1 MGFIDT
7 MRAQGFAV
15 ESICQ
20 VLREQGLQV
29 AARTYRVWKAPG
41 RQVAA
46 RTISDAVVAD
56 ALLHART
63 SSDGRPTPESL
74 YGRRKMTA
82 LLRRRGLDVA
92 HCTVDRLM
100 RELGMHGVRR
110 GKQPRTT
117 ISRTDPAARAGD
129 LLDRDFTAPA
139 PNRVWI
145 ADFTY
150 VGTWAAMVYVA
161 FVVDLYAQRIVGWH
175 AMSTRPAELVLLP
188 LRMAA
193 WARGQQGHPIVR
205 GELVHHSDAGSQY
218 TAIRFTEHLQLE
230 GITPSVGSV
239 GDAYDNALME
249 SIIGLYKTECV
260 RPGPFHTGP
269 FKTLSD
275 VEFATMAWV
284 DWYNHRRLHATLGMR
299 TPAEQEAAHYT
310 ATAALQPE
318 PQPV

>member
-1 MGFIDT
+1 MAFIDQ
-7 MRAQGFAV
+7 MRARGFAV
-15 ESICQ
+15 GSICQ
-20 VLREQGLQV
+20 VLRNQGVQV
-29 AARTYRVWKAPG
+29 AARTYRSWKAPG

-46 RTISDAVVAD
+46 RTVCDAVVSN
-56 ALLHART
+56 ALLDARVGP
-63 SSDGRPTPESL
+63 DGRPTPESL

-82 LLRRRGLDVA
+82 LLRRRGQQVA

-100 RELGMHGVRR
+100 RELGMRGVRR
-110 GKQPRTT
+110 AKTPRTT
-117 ISRTDPAARAGD
+117 IPGKDSTRAGD

-150 VGTWAAMVYVA
+150 VRAWTGMGYVA
-161 FVVDLYAQRIVGWH
+161 FVVDVYAQRIVGWH

-218 TAIRFTEHLQLE
+218 LAIRFTEHLQLE

-269 FKTLSD
+269 FKTLSE

-284 DWYNHRRLHATLGMR
+284 DWYNHRRRHTTLGMR
-299 TPAEQEAAHYT
+299 TPAEHEAAHY
-310 ATAALQPE
+310 AGLQPK

>member
-1 MGFIDT
+1 MAFIDQL
-7 MRAQGFAV
+7 RARGFAV
-15 ESICQ
+15 ESVCQ
-20 VLREQGLQV
+20 VLREQGVQV
-29 AARTYRVWKAPG
+29 AARTYRAWKAPG
-41 RQVAA
+41 RLVAA
-46 RTISDAVVAD
+46 RTITDAGLTD
-56 ALLHART
+56 ALRDARIT
-63 SSDGRPTPESL
+63 LDGRPTPESL

-82 LLRRRGLDVA
+82 LLRRRGLQVA

-100 RELGMHGVRR
+100 GELGMQGVRR
-110 GKQPRTT
+110 GKTPRTT
-117 ISRTDPAARAGD
+117 IPGADGRRAGD

-150 VGTWAAMVYVA
+150 VRTWAAMVYVA
-161 FVVDLYAQRIVGWH
+161 FVVDVYAQRVVGWH

-193 WARGQQGHPIVR
+193 WARGQQGHPVVR
-205 GELVHHSDAGSQY
+205 GKLVHHSDAGSQY

-230 GITPSVGSV
+230 GIAASVGSV

-260 RPGPFHTGP
+260 RPGPFHTSP

-275 VEFATMAWV
+275 VEYATMAWV
-284 DWYNHRRLHATLGMR
+284 DWYNHRRLHTTLGMR
-299 TPAEQEAAHYT
+299 TPAEHEAAHY
-310 ATAALQPE
+310 AALHPE

>member
-1 MGFIDT
+1 
-7 MRAQGFAV
+7 
-15 ESICQ
+15 
-20 VLREQGLQV
+20 
-29 AARTYRVWKAPG
+29 
-41 RQVAA
+41 
-46 RTISDAVVAD
+46 
-56 ALLHART
+56 
-63 SSDGRPTPESL
+63 
-74 YGRRKMTA
+74 
-82 LLRRRGLDVA
+82 
-92 HCTVDRLM
+92 
-100 RELGMHGVRR
+100 VRR
-110 GKQPRTT
+110 AKTPRTT
-117 ISRTDPAARAGD
+117 IPGKDSTRAGD

-139 PNRVWI
+139 PNRVGI

-150 VGTWAAMVYVA
+150 VRAWTAMGYVA

-218 TAIRFTEHLQLE
+218 LAIRFTEHLQLE

-269 FKTLSD
+269 FKTLSE

-284 DWYNHRRLHATLGMR
+284 DWYNHRRLHTTLGMV
-299 TPAEQEAAHYT
+299 TPAEREAAYY
-310 ATAALQPE
+310 AALQPE
-318 PQPV
+318 PQPI

>member
-1 MGFIDT
+1 MAFTDR
-7 MRAQGFAV
+7 MRAHGFAV
-15 ESICQ
+15 ESVCQ
-20 VLREQGLQV
+20 VLQGQGVQV
-29 AARTYRVWKAPG
+29 AARTYRAWKAPG
-41 RQVAA
+41 RRVAA
-46 RTISDAVVAD
+46 RTITDAVVTN
-56 ALLHART
+56 ALLTART
-63 SSDGRPTPESL
+63 SPDGRPTPESL

-82 LLRRRGLDVA
+82 LLRRRGLPVA

-100 RELGMHGVRR
+100 RELGVQGVRR

-117 ISRTDPAARAGD
+117 IPDADGRRARD

-150 VGTWAAMVYVA
+150 ARTWEAMGYVS
-161 FVVDLYAQRIVGWH
+161 FVVDVYAQRIVGWH
-175 AMSTRPAELVLLP
+175 AMRTRPAELVLLP

-218 TAIRFTEHLQLE
+218 CAIHFTEHLQLE

-275 VEFATMAWV
+275 VEYATMAWV
-284 DWYNHRRLHATLGMR
+284 DWYNHRRLHTTLGMR
-299 TPAEQEAAHYT
+299 TPAEHEAAHYT

>member
-1 MGFIDT
+1 MAFIDQL
-7 MRAQGFAV
+7 RARGFAV
-15 ESICQ
+15 GSICQ
-20 VLREQGLQV
+20 VLGNQGVQV
-29 AARTYRVWKAPG
+29 AARTYRSWKAPG

-46 RTISDAVVAD
+46 RTVGDAVVSN
-56 ALLHART
+56 ALLDARVGP
-63 SSDGRPTPESL
+63 DGRPTPESL

-82 LLRRRGLDVA
+82 LLRRRGLAVA

-100 RELGMHGVRR
+100 GELGMQGVRR
-110 GKQPRTT
+110 GKTPRTT
-117 ISRTDPAARAGD
+117 IPGKDSTRAGD

-150 VGTWAAMVYVA
+150 VRAWTGMGYVA
-161 FVVDLYAQRIVGWH
+161 FVVDVYAQRIVGWH

-218 TAIRFTEHLQLE
+218 LAIRFTEHLQLE

-269 FKTLSD
+269 FKTLSE

-284 DWYNHRRLHATLGMR
+284 DWYNHRRLHTTLGMR
-299 TPAEQEAAHYT
+299 TPAEHEATHY
-310 ATAALQPE
+310 AALQPE
-318 PQPV
+318 PQPL

>member
-1 MGFIDT
+1 MAFIDQL
-7 MRAQGFAV
+7 RARGFAV
-15 ESICQ
+15 GSICQ
-20 VLREQGLQV
+20 VLGNQGVQV
-29 AARTYRVWKAPG
+29 AARTYRSWKAPG

-46 RTISDAVVAD
+46 RTVCDAVVSN
-56 ALLHART
+56 ALLDARVGP
-63 SSDGRPTPESL
+63 DGRPTPESL

-82 LLRRRGLDVA
+82 LLRRRGLQVA

-100 RELGMHGVRR
+100 RELGMQGVRR
-110 GKQPRTT
+110 GKTPRTT
-117 ISRTDPAARAGD
+117 IPGKDSTRADD

-150 VGTWAAMVYVA
+150 VRAWTGMGYVA
-161 FVVDLYAQRIVGWH
+161 FVVDVYAQRIVGWH

-218 TAIRFTEHLQLE
+218 LAIRFTEHLQLE

-269 FKTLSD
+269 FKTLSE

-284 DWYNHRRLHATLGMR
+284 DWYNHRRLHTTLGMV
-299 TPAEQEAAHYT
+299 TPAEREAAYY
-310 ATAALQPE
+310 AALQPE

>member
-20 VLREQGLQV
+20 VLRNQGVQV
-29 AARTYRVWKAPG
+29 AARTYRAWKAPG

-56 ALLHART
+56 ALLGVRT
-63 SSDGRPTPESL
+63 CSDGRPTPESL

-82 LLRRRGLDVA
+82 LLRRGGLAVA

-117 ISRTDPAARAGD
+117 TSNTDPAARAGD

-150 VGTWAAMVYVA
+150 VRTWAAMVYVA
-161 FVVDLYAQRIVGWH
+161 FVVDVYAQRIVGWH

-218 TAIRFTEHLQLE
+218 LAIRFTEHLQLE

-269 FKTLSD
+269 FKTLSE

-284 DWYNHRRLHATLGMR
+284 DWYNHRRLHTTLGMR
-299 TPAEQEAAHYT
+299 TPAEHEAAHYT

-318 PQPV
+318 PQPL

>member
-1 MGFIDT
+1 MAFIEQ
-7 MRAQGFAV
+7 MRASGFAV
-15 ESICQ
+15 GSVCQ
-20 VLREQGLQV
+20 VLREQGVQV
-29 AARTYRVWKAPG
+29 AARTYRAWKAPG
-41 RQVAA
+41 RQVAT
-46 RTISDAVVAD
+46 RTISDAVVVD
-56 ALLHART
+56 ALLEARQT
-63 SSDGRPTPESL
+63 ADGRPTPESL

-82 LLRRRGLDVA
+82 LLRRRGLQVA

-100 RELGMHGVRR
+100 RELGMQGVRR
-110 GKQPRTT
+110 GKTPRTT
-117 ISRTDPAARAGD
+117 IPGKDGMRARD
-129 LLDRDFTAPA
+129 LLDRDFTAPT

-150 VGTWAAMVYVA
+150 VRSWAEMVYVA
-161 FVVDLYAQRIVGWH
+161 FVVDAYAQRIVGWH
-175 AMSTRPAELVLLP
+175 AMSTRPADLVLIP

-193 WARGQQGHPIVR
+193 WSRGQQGHPVVR

-260 RPGPFHTGP
+260 RPGPFHAGP
-269 FKTLSD
+269 FKTLSE
-275 VEFATMAWV
+275 VEYATMAWV
-284 DWYNHRRLHATLGMR
+284 DWYNRRRLHATLGMR
-299 TPAEQEAAHYT
+299 TPAEHEADYY
-310 ATAALQPE
+310 AALQPE

>member
-1 MGFIDT
+1 MAFIDQ
-7 MRAQGFAV
+7 MRARGFAV
-15 ESICQ
+15 GSICQ
-20 VLREQGLQV
+20 VLCEQGVQV
-29 AARTYRVWKAPG
+29 AARTYRAWKAPG

-56 ALLHART
+56 ALLNART
-63 SSDGRPTPESL
+63 RPDGQPTPESL

-82 LLRRRGLDVA
+82 LLRRRGLQVA

-100 RELGMHGVRR
+100 RELGMQGVRR
-110 GKQPRTT
+110 GKTPRTT
-117 ISRTDPAARAGD
+117 IRGTDGRRAGD

-150 VGTWAAMVYVA
+150 VRTWAAMVYVA
-161 FVVDLYAQRIVGWH
+161 FVVDAYAQHIVGWH
-175 AMSTRPAELVLLP
+175 AMSTRPAELVLIP

-218 TAIRFTEHLQLE
+218 TAIRFTEHLQLQ

-260 RPGPFHTGP
+260 RSGPFHPGP
-269 FKTLSD
+269 LKTLSE

-299 TPAEQEAAHYT
+299 TPAEHEAAHY
-310 ATAALQPE
+310 AALQPE
-318 PQPV
+318 PQPI

>member
-1 MGFIDT
+1 MAFIDQL
-7 MRAQGFAV
+7 RARGFAV
-15 ESICQ
+15 GSICQ
-20 VLREQGLQV
+20 VLGNQGVQV
-29 AARTYRVWKAPG
+29 AARTYRSWKAPG

-46 RTISDAVVAD
+46 RTVGDAVVSN
-56 ALLHART
+56 ALLDARVGP
-63 SSDGRPTPESL
+63 DGRPTPESL

-82 LLRRRGLDVA
+82 LLRRRGLAVA

-100 RELGMHGVRR
+100 GELGMQGVRR
-110 GKQPRTT
+110 GKTPRTT
-117 ISRTDPAARAGD
+117 IPGKDSTRAGD

-150 VGTWAAMVYVA
+150 VRAWTGMGYVA

-218 TAIRFTEHLQLE
+218 LAIRFTEHLQLE

-269 FKTLSD
+269 FKTLSE

-284 DWYNHRRLHATLGMR
+284 DWYNHRRLHATLGMV
-299 TPAEQEAAHYT
+299 TPAEREAAYY
-310 ATAALQPE
+310 AALQPE
-318 PQPV
+318 PQPL

>member
-1 MGFIDT
+1 MAFIDQ
-7 MRAQGFAV
+7 MRARGFAV
-15 ESICQ
+15 GSICQ
-20 VLREQGLQV
+20 VLRNQGVQV
-29 AARTYRVWKAPG
+29 AARTYRSWKAPG

-46 RTISDAVVAD
+46 RTVCDAVVSN
-56 ALLHART
+56 ALLDARVGP
-63 SSDGRPTPESL
+63 DGRPTPESL

-82 LLRRRGLDVA
+82 LLRRRGLQVA

-100 RELGMHGVRR
+100 RELGMQGVRR
-110 GKQPRTT
+110 GKTPRTT
-117 ISRTDPAARAGD
+117 IPGKDSTRAGD
-129 LLDRDFTAPA
+129 LLDRDFTALA

-150 VGTWAAMVYVA
+150 VRAWTGMGYVA
-161 FVVDLYAQRIVGWH
+161 FVVDVYAQRIVGWH

-218 TAIRFTEHLQLE
+218 LAIRFTEHLQLE

-269 FKTLSD
+269 FKTLSE

-284 DWYNHRRLHATLGMR
+284 DWYNHRRLHATLGMV
-299 TPAEQEAAHYT
+299 TPAEREAAYY
-310 ATAALQPE
+310 AALQPE

>member
-20 VLREQGLQV
+20 VLRNQGVQV
-29 AARTYRVWKAPG
+29 AARTYRAWKAPG

-56 ALLHART
+56 ALLGVRT
-63 SSDGRPTPESL
+63 CSDGRPTPESL

-82 LLRRRGLDVA
+82 LLRRGGLAVA

-117 ISRTDPAARAGD
+117 TSNTDPAARAGD
-129 LLDRDFTAPA
+129 LLGRDFTAPA

-150 VGTWAAMVYVA
+150 VRTWAAMVYVA
-161 FVVDLYAQRIVGWH
+161 FVVDVYAQRIVGWH

-218 TAIRFTEHLQLE
+218 LAIRFTEHLQLE

-260 RPGPFHTGP
+260 RPGPLHTGA
-269 FKTLSD
+269 FKTLAD
-275 VEFATMAWV
+275 VEYATMSWV
-284 DWYNHRRLHATLGMR
+284 DWYNHRRLHTTLGMR
-299 TPAEQEAAHYT
+299 TPAEHEAAHY
-310 ATAALQPE
+310 AALRPE

>member
-1 MGFIDT
+1 MAFIDQ
-7 MRAQGFAV
+7 MRARGFAV
-15 ESICQ
+15 GSICQ
-20 VLREQGLQV
+20 VLRNQGVQV
-29 AARTYRVWKAPG
+29 AARTYRSWKAPG

-46 RTISDAVVAD
+46 RTVCDAVVSN
-56 ALLHART
+56 ALLDARVGP
-63 SSDGRPTPESL
+63 DGRPTPESL

-82 LLRRRGLDVA
+82 LLRRRGLQVA

-100 RELGMHGVRR
+100 GELGMQGVRR
-110 GKQPRTT
+110 GKTPRTT
-117 ISRTDPAARAGD
+117 IPGKDSTRAGD

-150 VGTWAAMVYVA
+150 VRAWTGMGYVA

-218 TAIRFTEHLQLE
+218 LAIRFTEHLQLE

-269 FKTLSD
+269 FKTLSE

-284 DWYNHRRLHATLGMR
+284 DWYNHRRLHATLGMV
-299 TPAEQEAAHYT
+299 TPAEREAAYY
-310 ATAALQPE
+310 AALQPE

>member
-1 MGFIDT
+1 MAFIDQL
-7 MRAQGFAV
+7 RARGFAV
-15 ESICQ
+15 GSICQ
-20 VLREQGLQV
+20 VLGNQGVQV
-29 AARTYRVWKAPG
+29 AARTYRSWKAPG

-46 RTISDAVVAD
+46 RTVGDAVVSN
-56 ALLHART
+56 ALLDARVGP
-63 SSDGRPTPESL
+63 DGRPTPESL

-82 LLRRRGLDVA
+82 LLRRRGLQVA

-100 RELGMHGVRR
+100 RELGMQGVRR
-110 GKQPRTT
+110 GKTPRTT
-117 ISRTDPAARAGD
+117 IPGKDSTRAGD

-150 VGTWAAMVYVA
+150 VRAWTGMGYVA

-218 TAIRFTEHLQLE
+218 LAIRFTEHLQLE

-260 RPGPFHTGP
+260 RPGPFHSGP
-269 FKTLSD
+269 FKTLSE

-284 DWYNHRRLHATLGMR
+284 DWYNHRRLHATLGMV
-299 TPAEQEAAHYT
+299 TPAEREAAYY
-310 ATAALQPE
+310 AALQPE
-318 PQPV
+318 PQPL

>member
-20 VLREQGLQV
+20 VLRNQGVQV
-29 AARTYRVWKAPG
+29 AARTYRAWKAPG

-56 ALLHART
+56 ALLGVRT
-63 SSDGRPTPESL
+63 CSDGRPTPESL

-82 LLRRRGLDVA
+82 LLRRGGLAVA

-117 ISRTDPAARAGD
+117 TSNTDPAARAGD

-150 VGTWAAMVYVA
+150 VRTWAAMVYVA
-161 FVVDLYAQRIVGWH
+161 FVVDVYAQRIVGWH

-218 TAIRFTEHLQLE
+218 LAIRFTENLQLE

-269 FKTLSD
+269 FKTLSE

-284 DWYNHRRLHATLGMR
+284 DWYNHRRLHTTLGMR
-299 TPAEQEAAHYT
+299 TPAEHEAAHYT

-318 PQPV
+318 PQPL

>member
-1 MGFIDT
+1 M
-7 MRAQGFAV
+7 
-15 ESICQ
+15 SN
-20 VLREQGLQV
+20 
-29 AARTYRVWKAPG
+29 
-41 RQVAA
+41 
-46 RTISDAVVAD
+46 
-56 ALLHART
+56 ALLDARVGP
-63 SSDGRPTPESL
+63 DGRSTPESL

-82 LLRRRGLDVA
+82 LLRRRGLQVA

-100 RELGMHGVRR
+100 RELGMQGVRR
-110 GKQPRTT
+110 GKTPRTT
-117 ISRTDPAARAGD
+117 IPGKDSTRAGD

-150 VGTWAAMVYVA
+150 VRAWTGMGYVA
-161 FVVDLYAQRIVGWH
+161 FVVDVYAQRIVGWH

-193 WARGQQGHPIVR
+193 WARGQQSHPIVR

-218 TAIRFTEHLQLE
+218 LAIRFTEHLQLE

-260 RPGPFHTGP
+260 RPGPFHAGP
-269 FKTLSD
+269 FKTLSE

-284 DWYNHRRLHATLGMR
+284 DWYNHRRLHATLGMV
-299 TPAEQEAAHYT
+299 TPAEREAAYY
-310 ATAALQPE
+310 AALQPE